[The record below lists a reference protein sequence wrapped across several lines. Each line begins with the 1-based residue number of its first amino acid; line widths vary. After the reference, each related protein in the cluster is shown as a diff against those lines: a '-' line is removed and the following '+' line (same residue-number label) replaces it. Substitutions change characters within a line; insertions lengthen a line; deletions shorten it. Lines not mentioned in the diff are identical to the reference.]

1 MKKYV
6 ITLAAILLALP
17 SFGQNN
23 IITGHKAGDNWYV
36 GISDGLVSTMGIDK
50 NGKTYNGADFKGF
63 YSDLGIRAGKN
74 LTTVFGMMLEGD
86 LMFRGSK
93 KSNTY
98 NRTFVSHSN
107 VSLLGTFNLSNA
119 IFGYPGQ
126 PRQFE
131 VVAVTGFGWNHLYGR
146 RKSVNEFTS
155 KIGFDFTMNMGSKMQ
170 YQVFAEPYILYVLDS
185 WLSSEKHDQQNGLK
199 FDFNKSHIGL
209 KVGIVYKFGCS
220 NGTHNF
226 ARAKQSNP
234 TEITYLKAR
243 INQLEDEVASK
254 TIKIAEDAKTIQEN
268 GQTIAD
274 LKTKIEEL
282 EK

>member
-1 MKKYV
+1 MKKYL
-6 ITLAAILLALP
+6 TALAAILLALP
-17 SFGQNN
+17 SYGQSN

-36 GISDGLVSTMGIDK
+36 GISDGLVSTMGTDK
-50 NGKTYNGADFKGF
+50 NGKSFKALDFKGF
-63 YSDLGIRAGKN
+63 YSDLGLRAGKN

-93 KSNTY
+93 KSDTH

-107 VSLLGTFNLSNA
+107 LSLLGTFNLSNA
-119 IFGYPGQ
+119 ISGYLGQ

-131 VVAVTGFGWNHLYGR
+131 VLAVTGFGWNHLYGR
-146 RKSVNEFTS
+146 VKSVNEITS
-155 KIGFDFTMNMGSKMQ
+155 KIGFDFTMNMGSKLQ

-185 WLSSEKHDQQNGLK
+185 WRSSVGHDEQSGLK
-199 FDFNKSHIGL
+199 YNLGNAHIGL

-226 ARAKQSNP
+226 ARARQSSP
-234 TEITYLKAR
+234 TEISYLKAR

-254 TIKIAEDAKTIQEN
+254 TVKIAEDAKTLDEY
-268 GQTIAD
+268 GQTIGE
-274 LKTKIEEL
+274 LKAKIEEL